1 MWKHWGALNQKRALV
16 GAFSVIV
23 KTDCEADGSFAALI
37 ITPPP
42 MMIAAVCPLSRDNCL
57 GVKIYFTADISNHVT
72 RRSSGQSS
80 CVTALIM
87 TSTPHFIE
95 KIYWKA
101 PDVQYKYDTYCTF
114 HKSISVSVWY
124 NTNYLHYD
132 RQHIIIIHSLVKY

>member
-1 MWKHWGALNQKRALV
+1 MKALRRFKPKE
-16 GAFSVIV
+16 VIV
-23 KTDCEADGSFAALI
+23 KTDWEADGSFAALI

-87 TSTPHFIE
+87 SSTPHFIE
-95 KIYWKA
+95 KIYWKI
-101 PDVQYKYDTYCTF
+101 PDVQYKYKYNTYCTLQN
-114 HKSISVSVWY
+114 SISVSV
-124 NTNYLHYD
+124 
-132 RQHIIIIHSLVKY
+132 

>member
-1 MWKHWGALNQKRALV
+1 MSLNQKRALV

-87 TSTPHFIE
+87 SSTPHFIE

-101 PDVQYKYDTYCTF
+101 PDVQYKY
-114 HKSISVSVWY
+114 KY
-124 NTNYLHYD
+124 NIHTVPYRIQFQSQYDMIHYNYD